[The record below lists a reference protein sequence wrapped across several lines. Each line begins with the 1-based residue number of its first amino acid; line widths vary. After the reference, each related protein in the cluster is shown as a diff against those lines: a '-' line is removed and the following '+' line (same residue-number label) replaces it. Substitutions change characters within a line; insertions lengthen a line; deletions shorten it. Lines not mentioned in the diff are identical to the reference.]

1 MKPVK
6 KTQVLM
12 AQTVKRLSYEA
23 VKKAVDTLLY
33 EGYRFTPE
41 EKDYL
46 LNKYPS
52 LKEELYSRVG

>member
-6 KTQVLM
+6 KTRTLM
-12 AQTVKRLSYEA
+12 SQTVKRLSHESI
-23 VKKAVDTLLY
+23 KKAVDTLLY
-33 EGYRFTPE
+33 EGYRFTQD

-52 LKEELYSRVG
+52 LREELYSRVG